1 MSHNEFLITNFKKK
15 NGRKKEKERERERE
29 GGAERSGPRDYKGRT
44 MVDHKLALLVSD
56 FALDVFFQSSVFCLC
71 VISSYCAYKTF
82 SDHLSIGRLPGLQ
95 VCCFRIV
102 AIAPAYAF
110 LSWLKLMFL
119 PALVVWKT
127 LQDFCET
134 YAIYCYWV
142 MLIIWCGGQ
151 KHVIER
157 LQVEET
163 DRQTCS
169 LCPLLAVYFGKSA
182 YGCPMYSFRS
192 SKGRFKF
199 WRFSMTQLM
208 VVRLGMNLLKMCLL
222 ILGFKGPGKVVHF
235 IGLVSTALA
244 MHCIIETYVA
254 LRLQLEHFQAEKKF
268 ICIKILVGIALLQ
281 PLLTNALETVGAFPD
296 DVLYG
301 YSSRKVSC
309 ADLTLLEDY
318 FFNTS
323 DTRLYLSFLPLFVQ
337 WSQRVLGT
345 VSVIQMVVFSLLL
358 SFAFSLKYTLR
369 DQAADKSESDLD
381 GSDAEHKL

>member
-1 MSHNEFLITNFKKK
+1 
-15 NGRKKEKERERERE
+15 
-29 GGAERSGPRDYKGRT
+29 
-44 MVDHKLALLVSD
+44 
-56 FALDVFFQSSVFCLC
+56 
-71 VISSYCAYKTF
+71 
-82 SDHLSIGRLPGLQ
+82 
-95 VCCFRIV
+95 
-102 AIAPAYAF
+102 
-110 LSWLKLMFL
+110 
-119 PALVVWKT
+119 
-127 LQDFCET
+127 
-134 YAIYCYWV
+134 
-142 MLIIWCGGQ
+142 
-151 KHVIER
+151 
-157 LQVEET
+157 
-163 DRQTCS
+163 
-169 LCPLLAVYFGKSA
+169 
-182 YGCPMYSFRS
+182 MYSFRS

-301 YSSRKVSC
+301 YSSRK
-309 ADLTLLEDY
+309 
-318 FFNTS
+318 
-323 DTRLYLSFLPLFVQ
+323 

-381 GSDAEHKL
+381 GSDAEHKLLLSPSSRMEVKMTTFQLTKIWDVIMCHTIDESFTGISLHVSDRLDMDRSVSLSSSMLDSFRSVQMTDRTV